1 MSIDNSSL
9 LKSFSGR
16 GHPPAPRSLRLSNH
30 HSGEFPQGVQIE
42 GPGLCLQ
49 LTITA
54 FPTLDGT
61 DPEAAEELNKKMLQ
75 CTLRM
80 QGKVSNPRVWVAEFL
95 FRGM

>member
-1 MSIDNSSL
+1 M
-9 LKSFSGR
+9 
-16 GHPPAPRSLRLSNH
+16 
-30 HSGEFPQGVQIE
+30 QIE

-54 FPTLDGT
+54 FPTPDGM
-61 DPEAAEELNKKMLQ
+61 ESGAAEELNKKMLQ

-95 FRGM
+95 FRGKRANHHSIGRPIIRSLFLLFFPDNVIFAVPLLYA